1 MIVSMVTLLKL
12 CWWQEEYIDF
22 VRQERFDQH
31 LSLIMQLSYQFFTF
45 VVLIDIPEY
54 STTSECWILQEAVFL
69 KTWFCFTF
77 LN

>member
-22 VRQERFDQH
+22 ILQERFGQH

-45 VVLIDIPEY
+45 VVLTDIPEY
-54 STTSECWILQEAVFL
+54 GTTSECWIL
-69 KTWFCFTF
+69 
-77 LN
+77 